1 MTLNGESNA
10 RIIVFD
16 GICCLCSGWARFLG
30 RHRIDPPFRLIRMQR
45 RRWAASGN
53 WPTWLALCR
62 DAGGMR
68 FIGCS
73 LEIATDG
80 SDVVAPSATHR
91 KVAMFVAQWPDARR
105 ERP

>member
-1 MTLNGESNA
+1 MDSTQK
-10 RIIVFD
+10 I
-16 GICCLCSGWARFLG
+16 
-30 RHRIDPPFRLIRMQR
+30 PRLSWYWTKVCDSRSRTQQYTWSQ
-45 RRWAASGN
+45 RWAASGN

-80 SDVVAPSATHR
+80 SDVVAPFATHR
-91 KVAMFVAQWPDARR
+91 KVAMFVAQWHDARR